1 MAIIKL
7 FEGQS
12 FNGIYSEILRWYT
25 TVFIVLFA
33 SGAILTSI
41 GIVGQYI
48 SKIFNEV
55 KGRPHYIVA
64 QTNKD
69 DVVKK

>member
-1 MAIIKL
+1 MKKFLSLLMAIL
-7 FEGQS
+7 
-12 FNGIYSEILRWYT
+12 
-25 TVFIVLFA
+25 VLATFA
-33 SGAILTSI
+33 IFAVGGAILTSI

-64 QTNKD
+64 QTNKE

>member
-1 MAIIKL
+1 ML
-7 FEGQS
+7 FV
-12 FNGIYSEILRWYT
+12 I
-25 TVFIVLFA
+25 LFA

-64 QTNKD
+64 QTNKE